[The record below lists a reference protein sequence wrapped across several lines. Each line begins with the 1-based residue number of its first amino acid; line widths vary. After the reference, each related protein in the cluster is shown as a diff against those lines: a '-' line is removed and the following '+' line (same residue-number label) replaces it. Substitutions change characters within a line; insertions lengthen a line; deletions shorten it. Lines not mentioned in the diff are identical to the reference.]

1 MVSLKTISLPNL
13 IVTTALIGGVLMHAE
28 IVMIGTELLLG
39 ELVDTNAN
47 RLARALREIG
57 LDIYYKSTVGD
68 NETRITDV
76 LNLALDRSDVIIT
89 SGGIGPTVDDVTR
102 QAVANATG
110 RKLIY
115 STDLEAQIAER
126 FRSFGREMAENNKRQ
141 AYIPEGAMPLTNPVG
156 TAPCFLSE
164 DVRGRGIVISL
175 PGVPRELEYMMEK
188 KVLSLLV
195 ERMGGAQ
202 VTRIRILRT
211 CAVGESNVDRVIGD
225 LMTTRNPTIGLAA
238 HAGQTD
244 VRITAKAETEAEAD
258 TLIASLESE
267 VRQRLGVAIYGVEK
281 ETVPEV
287 VGQLLADN
295 NLQLGVID
303 TLSRGLLT
311 RHLIDAG
318 FGDLISRNLHSID
331 VPTALQ
337 QADPA
342 VQAESRGGDYGSL
355 SMALART
362 IAPTNGI
369 GFALVGPF
377 KDQSTFNAL
386 FGPRDMQLVRVGR
399 NYQDTGYIRSWLAI
413 QGLDWIRRAVLEQLT
428 SPADWKA

>member
-1 MVSLKTISLPNL
+1 
-13 IVTTALIGGVLMHAE
+13 MHAE

-47 RLARALREIG
+47 RLAKALREIG
-57 LDIYYKSTVGD
+57 LDIYYKTTVGD
-68 NETRITDV
+68 NEARITEV
-76 LNLALDRSDVIIT
+76 LNLALDRSDVVIT
-89 SGGIGPTVDDVTR
+89 SGGIGPTVDDMTR

-110 RKLIY
+110 RKLVY

-141 AYIPEGAMPLTNPVG
+141 AYIPEGALPLTNPVG

-164 DVRGRGIVISL
+164 DIRGRGIVISL

-188 KVLSLLV
+188 KVLPLLV

-202 VTRIRILRT
+202 VTKIRILRT
-211 CAVGESNVDRVIGD
+211 CAVGESNVDRAIGD
-225 LMTTRNPTIGLAA
+225 LMATQNPTIGLAA

-244 VRITAKAETEAEAD
+244 VRITAKANTEAEAD
-258 TLIASLESE
+258 TLIAALEAE

-295 NLQLGVID
+295 NLKLGVVD
-303 TLSRGLLT
+303 TLTGGLLA

-318 FGDLISRNLHSID
+318 FGDLIAESLHSNDI
-331 VPTALQ
+331 PAALK
-337 QADPA
+337 QAGLAAPPEPQD
-342 VQAESRGGDYGSL
+342 GDYGSL
-355 SMALART
+355 AMALAQST
-362 IAPTNGI
+362 APDNGI

-377 KDQSTFNAL
+377 RDNSTYNAL
-386 FGPRDMQLVRVGR
+386 CGPRDMRLVRAGR
-399 NYQDTGYIRSWLAI
+399 NYQDTDYIRSWLAI
-413 QGLDWIRRAVLEQLT
+413 QGLDWIRRATLGQLT
-428 SPADWKA
+428 SPADWNE